1 MNDLRAGWVCLP
13 IPMRNWPGY
22 RRETQPLRR
31 SGSFPSRPSPLRAEA
46 MKTIALIDYGSGNL
60 HSAAR
65 ALRVASNNA
74 KKTREIRITA
84 DPSAIAYADR
94 IVLPGVGHFAD
105 CAENLRQHDG
115 LVEAVNEAGMVRG
128 VPFFG
133 ICVGQQLLA
142 TRGLEDGE
150 TPGLDWIPGDVD
162 RIEPGEGLVVPHM
175 GWNALSLHQDHPVLD
190 SLGEDPHVYFTHSYA
205 YRNPAQKDVAATTH
219 YGEPIIAAVARDNLF
234 ATQFHPEKSQRVGLQ
249 ILTNFVLWD
258 PK

>member
-1 MNDLRAGWVCLP
+1 
-13 IPMRNWPGY
+13 
-22 RRETQPLRR
+22 
-31 SGSFPSRPSPLRAEA
+31 

-65 ALRVASNNA
+65 ALRVAANNA

-105 CAENLRQHDG
+105 CAANLRKHDG
-115 LVEAVNEAGMVRG
+115 LVEALREAVFDRG

-150 TPGLDWIPGDVD
+150 TAGLNWIPGDVD
-162 RIEPGEGLVVPHM
+162 RIQPGGGLVIPHM
-175 GWNALSLHQDHPVLD
+175 GWNALTLQQDHAILEG
-190 SLGEDPHVYFTHSYA
+190 LGADPHVYFTHSYA
-205 YRNPAQKDVAATTH
+205 YRNPTASDISATTE
-219 YGEPIIAAVARDNLF
+219 YGETIIAAVARDNIF

-249 ILTNFVLWD
+249 ILSNFVLWD

>member
-1 MNDLRAGWVCLP
+1 
-13 IPMRNWPGY
+13 
-22 RRETQPLRR
+22 
-31 SGSFPSRPSPLRAEA
+31 

-65 ALRVASNNA
+65 ALRVAANNA

-105 CAENLRQHDG
+105 CAANLHAHDG
-115 LVEAVNEAGMVRG
+115 LVEALEEAVLKRG

-150 TPGLDWIPGDVD
+150 TAGLNWIPGDVD
-162 RIEPGEGLVVPHM
+162 RIQPGGELPVPHM
-175 GWNALSLHQDHPVLD
+175 GWNALTFRQEHPLLE
-190 SLGEDPHVYFTHSYA
+190 SLGADPHVYFTHSYA
-205 YRNPAQKDVAATTH
+205 YRSPAASDIAATTE
-219 YGEPIIAAVARDNLF
+219 YGETIIAAVARDNIF

-249 ILTNFVLWD
+249 ILSNFVLWD